1 MRFTREEIARAVG
14 GRLSGQDG
22 FVVGVS
28 TDSRSIGV
36 GSLFVPIVAER
47 DGHDFIDG
55 ALARGAAAFLTQH
68 HDEREGAIEVA
79 DTLEALRLLG
89 GAARSR
95 IPGPVI
101 GITGS
106 SGKTSTKDLLAAILR
121 GERPT
126 AASEKSFN
134 NEIGVPLTLCNAPD
148 DADRAVIEM
157 GARGVGHI
165 AELCAVARPTIGVI
179 TNIGTAHRE
188 LFETSE
194 ATARAKA
201 ELLESLPAT
210 GTAVLNLDDEQYDL
224 LRSRSACTVLRFSAT
239 GNVDA
244 DLVATNVVLDERL
257 RAVFVARTPWGS
269 ADVRLSTSGAHQ
281 VANALAAIGAAC
293 SAGASLDAAVRGCA
307 EATLSPW
314 RMEVSEHPGVT
325 VINDAYNANPSSMRA
340 ALDSLAALE
349 GVGRRLAVLGTMAE
363 LGPDADRYHR
373 EIAEHAT
380 ALGVTVLAVDEP
392 RYGAPVV
399 HGIDAALAAL
409 VAGEPALAGPSPAG
423 PTVRVAILVKGSRVA
438 GLERLALALNERL
451 GGTP

>member
-1 MRFTREEIARAVG
+1 
-14 GRLSGQDG
+14 
-22 FVVGVS
+22 
-28 TDSRSIGV
+28 
-36 GSLFVPIVAER
+36 
-47 DGHDFIDG
+47 
-55 ALARGAAAFLTQH
+55 
-68 HDEREGAIEVA
+68 
-79 DTLEALRLLG
+79 
-89 GAARSR
+89 
-95 IPGPVI
+95 
-101 GITGS
+101 
-106 SGKTSTKDLLAAILR
+106 
-121 GERPT
+121 
-126 AASEKSFN
+126 
-134 NEIGVPLTLCNAPD
+134 
-148 DADRAVIEM
+148 M

-349 GVGRRLAVLGTMAE
+349 GAGRRLAVLGTMAE
-363 LGPDADRYHR
+363 LGPDAERYHR
-373 EIAEHAT
+373 EIAEHAAT
-380 ALGVTVLAVDEP
+380 LGVTVLAVDEP

-399 HGIDAALAAL
+399 HGIDGALASL
-409 VAGEPALAGPSPAG
+409 VAREPALAGPSPTG

-451 GGTP
+451 GGTR